1 MCVCFSEC
9 ICLTSY
15 VLAQLCCDETT
26 FTGCTS
32 RSLLSLRPDSSLSVC
47 SSSRQPDSH
56 RSPAQMPWPTLHVC
70 KRVCEKKCACVCSCV
85 CVCVCAP
92 PASPQQDCQSV
103 CDYTPTHLR
112 LFCFL
117 TIPSPLPLASIFAA
131 RPFTVFNIL
140 IKSAMFHT
148 GE

>member
-1 MCVCFSEC
+1 M
-9 ICLTSY
+9 Y
-15 VLAQLCCDETT
+15 
-26 FTGCTS
+26 
-32 RSLLSLRPDSSLSVC
+32 LLSSVVMKPHLLAAHQDHSCRSGPIPPCLSARHLVSLTHTGLQHRCLGPLCMCASVFARK
-47 SSSRQPDSH
+47 S
-56 RSPAQMPWPTLHVC
+56 V
-70 KRVCEKKCACVCSCV
+70 CV

-131 RPFTVFNIL
+131 RPFAVFNIL

>member
-1 MCVCFSEC
+1 MCVCFFSEC

-15 VLAQLCCDETT
+15 VLAQLCGDEAT

-70 KRVCEKKCACVCSCV
+70 KRVCVKKHV
-85 CVCVCAP
+85 CVLVCAHLLLALSRT
-92 PASPQQDCQSV
+92 ASQFVTTLPHISV
-103 CDYTPTHLR
+103 SSA
-112 LFCFL
+112 F
-117 TIPSPLPLASIFAA
+117 SPFPHPFRLASIF
-131 RPFTVFNIL
+131 RPSFRRL
-140 IKSAMFHT
+140 
-148 GE
+148 

>member
-1 MCVCFSEC
+1 MQNTLSDREEIQDKSAFAVCVCVCVYVCFSEC

-15 VLAQLCCDETT
+15 VLAQLCGDEAS

-70 KRVCEKKCACVCSCV
+70 KCVCV
-85 CVCVCAP
+85 KKRACVCVCA
-92 PASPQQDCQSV
+92 CV
-103 CDYTPTHLR
+103 CL
-112 LFCFL
+112 C
-117 TIPSPLPLASIFAA
+117 
-131 RPFTVFNIL
+131 V
-140 IKSAMFHT
+140 HT
-148 GE
+148 SC